1 MELSFDFH
9 SPRAKKARFAENRAK
24 TIKIVCILAI
34 VLFVLTGAGII
45 YLGNLA
51 VGVFVVTMF
60 VWPTMFL
67 LWQSRELKEL
77 KPSDTSL
84 AGLMASDLLGKLPE
98 NPTQQDLCRAIGST
112 VGGRF
117 FAARL
122 GIPALQLVEYVSA
135 DAGDTAV
142 VWADAIRIHQNL
154 FDKSDI
160 LTSATVLAAIC
171 RVNPTVKGML
181 PNLKIDE
188 DDVVNGAEW
197 FAHLNKL
204 FAQASTEKMTG
215 GIGRDWS
222 FGYTPMLKRYG
233 QNFSEKY
240 ANTKGQHIR
249 LESHSELVDR
259 MIDMFS
265 KPGRQNVALIGPVG
279 SGKTT
284 VVEALAERLMDGS
297 ANIPKNLQYRQVIS
311 LDVTS
316 LISAAPGR
324 GEIEA
329 LITRVINEAYS
340 AKNIILCLDNAH
352 LFFEDN
358 TGSVDISNIL
368 QPILESGGM
377 RLILAMEEQ
386 KFLEISQRNA
396 ALAAAINRLQVNP
409 PNEVET
415 MRIIEDNSLTIEATK
430 KVVFMYQALRE
441 AYKLSERYVKD
452 IAQPRRSLQVL
463 EGATNSVPN
472 GLVTAEIVRASME
485 TTLGVKIGATDSAEE
500 RQQLLNMEDLIH
512 KNMINQTTAVSAVSS
527 ALRRAR
533 AGVRNEKR
541 PIGTF
546 LFLGPTGVGKS
557 ELAKQVSS
565 VYFGGESNM
574 VRLDLN
580 EFVQPEDVSRLI
592 ADAASNPNS
601 LSAQISKNPFSV
613 VLLDEIEK
621 AHTNVLSTLL
631 QVLDEG
637 IMRDINNR
645 EVSFRDAIIIATSNA
660 GADRI
665 RQYVEAGQSVEK
677 FADSIK
683 DELVNTKQFTP
694 EFLNRFDEIVVFRPL
709 TMEELLQVLDLQ
721 IKSVNKTLASQ
732 KVSVTVEE
740 DAKLTLVDAGYDP
753 RLGARPM
760 RRVVQQTVENLVS
773 EKLLSGTL
781 QAGQNLNIS
790 LEDVKSLLVKK
801 ES

>member
-1 MELSFDFH
+1 MDLNFNFNAS
-9 SPRAKKARFAENRAK
+9 RAKKARFNERYGKLIK
-24 TIKIVCILAI
+24 TVCVLAI
-34 VLFVLTGAGII
+34 VVFILCGAGIV
-45 YLGNLA
+45 YLGSLAGLA
-51 VGVFVVTMF
+51 VAAMF
-60 VWPTMFL
+60 AWPMMFL
-67 LWQSRELKEL
+67 LWQARELREI
-77 KPSDTSL
+77 KPSDASL
-84 AGLMASDLLGKLPE
+84 AGVMASDLLGKLPD
-98 NPTQQDLCRAIGST
+98 NPTQKDLCKAIGAT
-112 VGGRF
+112 VGGKF

-122 GIPALQLVEYVSA
+122 GIPATQLVDHVSA
-135 DAGDTAV
+135 EPNDTVA
-142 VWADAIRIHQNL
+142 VWADALAIHANL
-154 FDKSDI
+154 FDKSET
-160 LTSATVLAAIC
+160 LTSATLLAAIC
-171 RVNPTVKGML
+171 RVNPTVKSML

-188 DDVVNGAEW
+188 DDVVRGAEW

-204 FAQASTEKMTG
+204 FVQSSTEKMTG

-222 FGYTPMLKRYG
+222 FGYTPMLKRFG
-233 QNFSEKY
+233 QNFSEKFAY
-240 ANTKGQHIR
+240 SKGQNVR
-249 LESHSELVDR
+249 LESHQDLVDR
-259 MIDMFS
+259 MVEMFS
-265 KPGRQNVALIGPVG
+265 KPGRQNVALIGAVG

-297 ANIPKNLQYRQVIS
+297 ANIPKNLLYRQVIS
-311 LDVTS
+311 LDATA

-329 LITRVINEAYS
+329 LATQVMNEAYR

-352 LFFEDN
+352 LFFEDA

-368 QPILESGGM
+368 QPILEGGGI

-396 ALAAAINRLQVNP
+396 ALAAALNRLQVAP

-415 MRIIEDNSLTIEATK
+415 MRIIEDNSLIIEAEK
-430 KVVFMYQALRE
+430 KVIFMYQALRE
-441 AYKLSERYVKD
+441 AFKLSERYVRD
-452 IAQPRRSLQVL
+452 IAQPKRSIQVL
-463 EGATNSVPN
+463 EGATGSVPN

-500 RQQLLNMEDLIH
+500 KQQLLNMEDLIH
-512 KNMINQTTAVSAVSS
+512 ENMINQTTAVSAVSS

-533 AGVRNEKR
+533 AGVRSENR

-565 VYFGGESNM
+565 VYFGGEGNM

-580 EFVQPEDVSRLI
+580 EYVQPDDVARLI
-592 ADAASNPNS
+592 ADGASNPNS
-601 LSAQISKNPFSV
+601 LVAQISKNPFSV

-645 EVSFRDAIIIATSNA
+645 EISFRDAIIIATSNA
-660 GADRI
+660 GADKI

-683 DELVNTKQFTP
+683 DELVNSKQFTP

-709 TMEELLQVLDLQ
+709 TMEELLKVLDLQ
-721 IKSVNKTLASQ
+721 IKGVNKTLAGQ
-732 KVSVTVEE
+732 KVSVSVAE
-740 DAKLTLVDAGYDP
+740 DAKLALVDAGYDP

-773 EKLLSGTL
+773 EKLLSGAL
-781 QAGQNLNIS
+781 QPGQNLDIT
-790 LEDVKSLLVKK
+790 LEDVKPMLVKT
-801 ES
+801 ET

>member
-1 MELSFDFH
+1 
-9 SPRAKKARFAENRAK
+9 
-24 TIKIVCILAI
+24 
-34 VLFVLTGAGII
+34 
-45 YLGNLA
+45 
-51 VGVFVVTMF
+51 
-60 VWPTMFL
+60 
-67 LWQSRELKEL
+67 
-77 KPSDTSL
+77 
-84 AGLMASDLLGKLPE
+84 
-98 NPTQQDLCRAIGST
+98 
-112 VGGRF
+112 VGGKF

-122 GIPALQLVEYVSA
+122 GIPAQQLVEYVSA
-135 DAGDTAV
+135 EPNDTIA
-142 VWADAIRIHQNL
+142 VWADALNIQKNL
-154 FDKSDI
+154 YDKPKTI
-160 LTSATVLAAIC
+160 TSATILAAIC
-171 RVNPTVKGML
+171 RVNQTVKNML

-188 DDVVNGAEW
+188 DDVVRGAGW

-204 FAQASTEKMTG
+204 FAQSSTEKMTG

-222 FGYTPMLKRYG
+222 FGYTPMLRRFG
-233 QNFSEKY
+233 QNFSEKFAY
-240 ANTKGQHIR
+240 SKGLNVR

-259 MIDMFS
+259 MIEMFS
-265 KPGRQNVALIGPVG
+265 KPGRQNVALIGSVG

-284 VVEALAERLMDGS
+284 VVEALAERLMDGN
-297 ANIPKNLQYRQVIS
+297 ANVPKNLEFRQVIS
-311 LDVTS
+311 LDATA

-329 LITRVINEAYS
+329 LATQVMNEALR

-352 LFFEDN
+352 LFFEDA
-358 TGSVDISNIL
+358 TGAVDISNIL
-368 QPILESGGM
+368 QPILEGGGM

-396 ALAAAINRLQVNP
+396 ALAAALNRLQVTP
-409 PNEVET
+409 PNETET
-415 MRIIEDNSLTIEATK
+415 MRIIEDNSLIIEAEK
-430 KVVFMYQALRE
+430 KVIFMYQALRE
-441 AYKLSERYVKD
+441 AFKLSERYVRD
-452 IAQPRRSLQVL
+452 IAQPKRSIQVL
-463 EGATNSVPN
+463 EGATSSVPN

-500 RQQLLNMEDLIH
+500 KQQLLNMENLIH
-512 KNMINQTTAVSAVSS
+512 EHMINQTVAVDAVSS

-533 AGVRNEKR
+533 AGVRNENR

-565 VYFGGESNM
+565 VYFGGEGDM

-580 EFVQPEDVSRLI
+580 EYVQPDDVARLI
-592 ADAASNPNS
+592 ADGASNPNS
-601 LSAQISKNPFSV
+601 LVAQISKNPFSV

-645 EVSFRDAIIIATSNA
+645 EISFRDAIIIATSNA
-660 GADRI
+660 GADKI

-677 FADSIK
+677 FAGSIK
-683 DELVNTKQFTP
+683 DELINSKQFTP

-721 IKSVNKTLASQ
+721 IKGVNKTLAGQ
-732 KVSVTVEE
+732 KVSVTVAD
-740 DAKLTLVDAGYDP
+740 DAKLALVDAGYDP

-773 EKLLSGTL
+773 EKLLAGTL
-781 QAGQNLNIS
+781 QAGQNLDIS
-790 LEDVKSLLVKK
+790 LDDIKPLLDKTH
-801 ES
+801 S